1 MVERRKEGM
10 AKLKTSKTSKTPKAT
25 KTCET
30 CYYRGDCRHS
40 LKKDGSWSSPC
51 IIYINL
57 KEYFEEHHIP
67 KTCETCS
74 WMFEC
79 VSCIKR
85 DGSGTYNSPCNRYWN
100 RHEARKIE
108 SGYTAEQ
115 KARRIQFANEL
126 TEDLKKEYQ
135 L

>member
-1 MVERRKEGM
+1 M
-10 AKLKTSKTSKTPKAT
+10 AKSKTPKTT

-30 CYYRGDCRHS
+30 CLYRGDCRHS
-40 LKKDGSWSSPC
+40 LKEDGSWSSPC

-74 WMFEC
+74 WQCEC
-79 VSCIKR
+79 ISCIKW
-85 DGSGTYNSPCNRYWN
+85 DGLGTYNSPCNMYWN
-100 RHEARKIE
+100 HREVKEIE
-108 SGYTAEQ
+108 SKYTGEQ
-115 KARRIQFANEL
+115 RARRIQFAEEL
-126 TEDLKKEYQ
+126 TEDIKKEYQ